1 MLLPVMTMQ
10 VLINVATCTDHTGV
24 INVVTCNNHAG
35 VINDVTCN
43 DRAGVKHSPLPP
55 VAARSAV

>member
-10 VLINVATCTDHTGV
+10 VLINVATCTD
-24 INVVTCNNHAG
+24 HAG

-55 VAARSAV
+55 VAVRSAV